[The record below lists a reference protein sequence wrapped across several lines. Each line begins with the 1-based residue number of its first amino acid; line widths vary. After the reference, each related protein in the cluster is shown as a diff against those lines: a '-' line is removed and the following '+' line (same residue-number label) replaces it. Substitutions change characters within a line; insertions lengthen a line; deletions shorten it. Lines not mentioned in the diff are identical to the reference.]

1 MQIKTPDIGVD
12 KATVAE
18 ILVKVGDTVDVD
30 DSLVL
35 LESDKASVEVP
46 STSAGVVK
54 SILVNLGDNVTEGV
68 ALVELESEDASSVAT
83 EVQEADASEKTSE
96 NTPTSLPDQE
106 IMQELTSHQP
116 HQAASSTPA
125 STAASSS
132 IVEVQVPDIGVE
144 KALVGEILVQVGD
157 AIDVDQSIVVV
168 ESDKAT
174 VEVPSSVSGSVESI
188 EVHEGDT
195 VKEGVVLIK
204 VKVAG
209 ESQAETVV
217 ETPKAENVPAAAMKS
232 EPVAEAAPVQSGAI
246 EITVP
251 DLGVDKATVAEILV
265 KVGDTVEADQS
276 IIVVESD
283 KATVEVPSSTA
294 GVIKAIHVE
303 VGQSVSQG
311 VALVTIEAEAKAAQ
325 AAPAAKAETQSESK
339 PEAKTEPKPEA
350 APAKSASAEQAQALV
365 AASGSDKLSKEQ
377 SAANAKVYAGPA
389 VRKLARELGVV
400 LSQVKASGAHDRLM
414 KEDVFAYVKTQL
426 TTPQAAPVA
435 QAVAPVSGL
444 PKLPDF
450 SAFGG
455 TEEKAMTRL
464 QQVSVPQLSLNNFI
478 PQVTQFDAADITELE
493 AWRGELKGNFKK
505 EGISLT
511 ILAFIAKALAHL
523 LKEEPYFAGHL
534 ADDQKSVLLRNEI
547 HMGIAVATPDG
558 LTVPVLR
565 NPDQKSVKQIAI
577 ELGELSKKARE
588 KKLSPKDLQG
598 ANFTIT
604 SLGSIGGTAF
614 TPLVN
619 WPQVAILG
627 ISPATMQP
635 VWNGESFDPRLMLPL
650 SLSYDHRVIN
660 GADAARFT
668 HKLTKLLAD
677 IRTLLL

>member
-1 MQIKTPDIGVD
+1 MHIKTPDIGVD

-18 ILVKVGDTVDVD
+18 ILVKVGDRIAVE
-30 DSLVL
+30 DSVVL

-46 STSAGVVK
+46 SPAAGIVK
-54 SILVNLGDNVTEGV
+54 SISVSLGDEVNEGSV
-68 ALVELESEDASSVAT
+68 LLELEAEDAASTAT
-83 EVQEADASEKTSE
+83 DAVQQTAE
-96 NTPTSLPDQE
+96 NTATALPDQD
-106 IMQELTSHQP
+106 ILPELASHQP
-116 HQAASSTPA
+116 AASAQPA
-125 STAASSS
+125 GTSSASAS
-132 IVEVQVPDIGVE
+132 VEVKLPDIGVE
-144 KALVGEILVQVGD
+144 KALVGEILVSIGD
-157 AIDVDQSIVVV
+157 HIEIDQSIVVV

-174 VEVPSSVSGSVESI
+174 VEVPSSVAGIVESI

-195 VKEGVVLIK
+195 VKEGVLLIK

-209 ESQAETVV
+209 STAQAEVTAEPAKVTPA
-217 ETPKAENVPAAAMKS
+217 ETRPMQAEAQAESAPAASA
-232 EPVAEAAPVQSGAI
+232 VI
-246 EITVP
+246 EINVP

-265 KVGDTVEADQS
+265 QVGDRVEADQS

-283 KATVEVPSSTA
+283 KATVEVPSSIA
-294 GVIKAIHVE
+294 GVIKAIHVS

-311 VALVTIEAEAKAAQ
+311 AALLSIEGQATASVQATQVAAAKKV
-325 AAPAAKAETQSESK
+325 AAKAEAVPEKAVALTQK
-339 PEAKTEPKPEA
+339 
-350 APAKSASAEQAQALV
+350 AQAPII
-365 AASGSDKLSKEQ
+365 ASGADKLTQAEN
-377 SAANAKVYAGPA
+377 AANAEVYAGPA

-400 LSQVKASGAHDRLM
+400 LAKVQASGAHERVM
-414 KEDVFAYVKTQL
+414 KEDVFAYVKTRL
-426 TTPQAAPVA
+426 TTAQVAPVA
-435 QAVAPVSGL
+435 QAVAAAASL

-455 TEEKAMTRL
+455 TQEKAMTRL

-478 PQVTQFDAADITELE
+478 PQVTQFDLADITDLE
-493 AWRGELKGNFKK
+493 AWRGELKANFKK
-505 EGISLT
+505 DGVSLT

-523 LKEEPYFAGHL
+523 LKEEPYFSGHL

-565 NPDQKSVKQIAI
+565 HPDQKSVKQIAI
-577 ELGELSKKARE
+577 ELGELSQKARDR
-588 KKLSPKDLQG
+588 KLSPKDLQG

-668 HKLTKLLAD
+668 HKLTQLLAD

>member
-1 MQIKTPDIGVD
+1 MQIMTPDIGVD

-18 ILVKVGDTVDVD
+18 ILVKVGDTISVD
-30 DSLVL
+30 DSIIL

-54 SILVNLGDNVTEGV
+54 SILVNLGDEVAEGAV
-68 ALVELESEDASSVAT
+68 LIELEAEAATASEVVAT
-83 EVQEADASEKTSE
+83 PQPEAVVAPVQSNTAPVVEEKTS
-96 NTPTSLPDQE
+96 
-106 IMQELTSHQP
+106 
-116 HQAASSTPA
+116 TPA
-125 STAASSS
+125 ATTATV
-132 IVEVQVPDIGVE
+132 VEVKVPDIGVE
-144 KALVGEILVQVGD
+144 KALVGEILVSVGD
-157 AIDVDQSIVVV
+157 EIDIDQSIVVV

-174 VEVPSSVSGSVESI
+174 VEVPSTIAGTVESI
-188 EVHEGDT
+188 SIQVGDS
-195 VKEGVVLIK
+195 VKEGVVILTVK
-204 VKVAG
+204 TVGSVAQVTAEPAKVA
-209 ESQAETVV
+209 A
-217 ETPKAENVPAAAMKS
+217 
-232 EPVAEAAPVQSGAI
+232 PVAETAPVEAAPQVVASAGPV
-246 EITVP
+246 EVSVP
-251 DLGVDKATVAEILV
+251 DLGVDKAAVAEILV
-265 KVGDTVEADQS
+265 SVGDQVEKDQS

-283 KATVEVPSSTA
+283 KATVEVPSTMA
-294 GVIKAIHVE
+294 GVIKAIHVAL
-303 VGQSVSQG
+303 GQNVSEG
-311 VALVTIEAEAKAAQ
+311 IALVTIEAEGQ
-325 AAPAAKAETQSESK
+325 AAAPVAKVETAKVTAPTQTAAKVQQS
-339 PEAKTEPKPEA
+339 
-350 APAKSASAEQAQALV
+350 APV
-365 AASGSDKLSKEQ
+365 AATTNDVDKLTKEQ
-377 SAANAKVYAGPA
+377 SAANSKVYAGPA

-400 LSQVKASGAHDRLM
+400 LSEVKASGPHERLM
-414 KEDVFAYVKTQL
+414 KEDLVAYVKTRL
-426 TTPQAAPVA
+426 TAPQVAPVA
-435 QAVAPVSGL
+435 QAVAQVAGL

-478 PQVTQFDAADITELE
+478 PQVTQFDAADISELE
-493 AWRGELKGNFKK
+493 AWRNDLKGNFKK

-511 ILAFIAKALAHL
+511 IMAFIIKAVAHL
-523 LKEEPYFAGHL
+523 LKEERDFAGHL
-534 ADDQKSVLLRNEI
+534 ADDQKSVVLRNEI

-565 NPDQKSVKQIAI
+565 NPDQKSIKQIAV
-577 ELGELSKKARE
+577 ELGVLGQKARD

-635 VWNGESFDPRLMLPL
+635 VWNGEGFDPRLMLPL

-668 HKLTKLLAD
+668 NKLTKLLAD
-677 IRTLLL
+677 IRSLLL

>member
-12 KATVAE
+12 KATVVE
-18 ILVKVGDTVDVD
+18 ILVKVGDTVAVD

-54 SILVNLGDNVTEGV
+54 SILVNQGDEVTEGV
-68 ALVELESEDASSVAT
+68 ALIELESEDASNAAT
-83 EVQEADASEKTSE
+83 EIQQADASQKTSE

-106 IMQELTSHQP
+106 IMQELASHQP
-116 HQAASSTPA
+116 SASQA
-125 STAASSS
+125 STSSS

-157 AIDVDQSIVVV
+157 VLDVDQSIVVV

-174 VEVPSSVSGSVESI
+174 VEVPSSVSGIVESI

-209 ESQAETVV
+209 TTQAKTAVEAPKAETVH
-217 ETPKAENVPAAAMKS
+217 AAVAKS
-232 EPVAEAAPVQSGAI
+232 EPVAEAVPAQSGAI

-283 KATVEVPSSTA
+283 KATVEVPSSIA

-303 VGQSVSQG
+303 LGQSVSQG
-311 VALVTIEAEAKAAQ
+311 VALVTIEGKVKAAAQ
-325 AAPAAKAETQSESK
+325 AVPVAKAE
-339 PEAKTEPKPEA
+339 AKPEA
-350 APAKSASAEQAQALV
+350 APAKSAPVVQAQAPV
-365 AASGSDKLSKEQ
+365 VASGSDKLTKEQ

-414 KEDVFAYVKTQL
+414 KEDVFAYVKTRL

-435 QAVAPVSGL
+435 QAVAHVSGL

-565 NPDQKSVKQIAI
+565 NPDQKSIKQIAI

-635 VWNGESFDPRLMLPL
+635 VWNGEGFDPRLMLPL

>member
-1 MQIKTPDIGVD
+1 MHIKTPDIGVD

-18 ILVKVGDTVDVD
+18 ILVKVGDRIAVE
-30 DSLVL
+30 DSVVL

-46 STSAGVVK
+46 SPAAGMVK
-54 SILVNLGDNVTEGV
+54 SISVSLGDEVNEGSV
-68 ALVELESEDASSVAT
+68 LLELEAEDAASTAT
-83 EVQEADASEKTSE
+83 DAVQQTAE
-96 NTPTSLPDQE
+96 NTATALPDQE
-106 IMQELTSHQP
+106 IMPELASHQP
-116 HQAASSTPA
+116 AASA
-125 STAASSS
+125 S
-132 IVEVQVPDIGVE
+132 VEVKLPDIGVE
-144 KALVGEILVQVGD
+144 KALVGEILVSIGD
-157 AIDVDQSIVVV
+157 HIEIDQSIVVV

-174 VEVPSSVSGSVESI
+174 VEVPSSVAGIVESI

-195 VKEGVVLIK
+195 VKEGVLLIK

-209 ESQAETVV
+209 STAQAEVTAEPAKVTPA
-217 ETPKAENVPAAAMKS
+217 ETRPMQAEAQAESAPAASA
-232 EPVAEAAPVQSGAI
+232 VI
-246 EITVP
+246 EINVP

-265 KVGDTVEADQS
+265 QVGDRVEADQS

-283 KATVEVPSSTA
+283 KATVEVPSSIA
-294 GVIKAIHVE
+294 GMIKAIHVS

-311 VALVTIEAEAKAAQ
+311 AALLSIEGQAPARVQATQVAAAEKV
-325 AAPAAKAETQSESK
+325 AAKAEAVPEKAVALTQAK
-339 PEAKTEPKPEA
+339 AEAPIT
-350 APAKSASAEQAQALV
+350 
-365 AASGSDKLSKEQ
+365 ASGADKLTQAEN
-377 SAANAKVYAGPA
+377 AANAEVYAGPA

-400 LSQVKASGAHDRLM
+400 LAKVQASGAHERVM
-414 KEDVFAYVKTQL
+414 KEDVFAYVKTRL
-426 TTPQAAPVA
+426 TTAQVAPVA
-435 QAVAPVSGL
+435 QAVAAAASL

-455 TEEKAMTRL
+455 TQEKAMTRL

-478 PQVTQFDAADITELE
+478 PQVTQFDLADITDLE
-493 AWRGELKGNFKK
+493 AWRGELKANFKK
-505 EGISLT
+505 DGVSLT

-523 LKEEPYFAGHL
+523 LKEEPYFSGHL

-565 NPDQKSVKQIAI
+565 HPDQKSVKQIAI
-577 ELGELSKKARE
+577 ELGELSQKARDR
-588 KKLSPKDLQG
+588 KLSPKDLQG

-668 HKLTKLLAD
+668 HKLTQLLAD

>member
-18 ILVKVGDTVDVD
+18 ILVKVGDSVAVD
-30 DSLVL
+30 DSLIL

-46 STSAGVVK
+46 STSAGIVK
-54 SILVNLGDNVTEGV
+54 SITVAAGDVVSEGSV
-68 ALVELESEDASSVAT
+68 LIELEAEDGSTSAT
-83 EVQEADASEKTSE
+83 EVQEAAASQKTSE

-106 IMQELTSHQP
+106 IMQELASHQP
-116 HQAASSTPA
+116 AASAPKAPTG
-125 STAASSS
+125 SSS

-157 AIDVDQSIVVV
+157 EIAVDQSIVVV

-174 VEVPSSVSGSVESI
+174 VEVPSTVSGTVESVE
-188 EVHEGDT
+188 VRAGDT
-195 VKEGVVLIK
+195 VKEGVVLLK
-204 VKVAG
+204 VKTASSAV
-209 ESQAETVV
+209 
-217 ETPKAENVPAAAMKS
+217 
-232 EPVAEAAPVQSGAI
+232 EAAPSTASTETSSVNAPKTETSVQAPVASAPSGDV
-246 EITVP
+246 EIAVP
-251 DLGVDKATVAEILV
+251 DLGVDKAVVAEILV
-265 KVGDTVEADQS
+265 QVGDTVEADQS

-283 KATVEVPSSTA
+283 KATVEVPSSSA
-294 GVIKAIHVE
+294 GVIKAIHVQM
-303 VGQSVSQG
+303 GQNVSQG
-311 VALVTIEAEAKAAQ
+311 MALVTIEAEGQ
-325 AAPAAKAETQSESK
+325 AAAVAQPAKV
-339 PEAKTEPKPEA
+339 EA
-350 APAKSASAEQAQALV
+350 APAPVAAPQAATSVEQAPVQ
-365 AASGSDKLSKEQ
+365 SPDKLSKEQ
-377 SAANAKVYAGPA
+377 NAANAKVYAGPA

-400 LSQVKASGAHDRLM
+400 LADVKASGPHARLM
-414 KEDVFAYVKTQL
+414 KEDVFAYVKTRL
-426 TTPQAAPVA
+426 TAPQAAPVA
-435 QAVAPVSGL
+435 QAVAQVSGL

-455 TEEKAMTRL
+455 TEEKVMTRL
-464 QQVSVPQLSLNNFI
+464 QQVSVPQLSLNNYI
-478 PQVTQFDAADITELE
+478 PQVTQFDLADITELE
-493 AWRGELKGNFKK
+493 AWRGELKAKFKQD
-505 EGISLT
+505 GISLT
-511 ILAFIAKALAHL
+511 ILAFIAKAVAHL

-565 NPDQKSVKQIAI
+565 NPDQKSIKQIAV
-577 ELGELSKKARE
+577 ELGELSKKARD

-635 VWNGESFDPRLMLPL
+635 VWNGTSFDPKLMLPL

-677 IRTLLL
+677 IRSLLL